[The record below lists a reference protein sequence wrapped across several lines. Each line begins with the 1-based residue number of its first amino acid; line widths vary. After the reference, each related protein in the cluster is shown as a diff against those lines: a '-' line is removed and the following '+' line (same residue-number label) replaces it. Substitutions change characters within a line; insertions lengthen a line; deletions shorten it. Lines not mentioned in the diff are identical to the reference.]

1 MTSAESPGPGS
12 SQKVSGSEAVRA
24 ALIEAAGHLLGEIGP
39 RNVSVREIAQ
49 RAGVNH
55 GQIHHYFGGK
65 RGLLEAAIRE
75 LAREHYAN
83 SLALAG
89 GEAIP
94 APLSLSE
101 DRGFFR
107 ALCQSVMDGDIDLVR
122 AVESDNQLSVPRR
135 VLRQIREQNPDADP
149 LELKARFSILSAM
162 ELGWVAFEE
171 LMFLNADVQGS
182 EREELRGAVKRLM
195 ENFTNELSGV
205 PNQPKSASPK
215 LREGSEPTP
224 R

>member
-1 MTSAESPGPGS
+1 MTSTQSPRPVPP
-12 SQKVSGSEAVRA
+12 QKVSGSEAVRA
-24 ALIEAAGHLLGEIGP
+24 ALIEAAGQLLGEIGP

-75 LAREHYAN
+75 LARQHYAN
-83 SLALAG
+83 SLELAG
-89 GEAIP
+89 GAAIP
-94 APLSLSE
+94 APLSLAE

-107 ALCQSVMDGDIDLVR
+107 ALCQSVMDGDMDLVR
-122 AVESDNQLSVPRR
+122 SVESDNQLSVPRR

-171 LMFLNADVQGS
+171 LMFLNAEVQGA
-182 EREELRGAVKRLM
+182 EREELRNAVKRLM
-195 ENFTNELSGV
+195 ANFVKELSDV
-205 PNQPKSASPK
+205 PDEPKSESPNP
-215 LREGSEPTP
+215 RERSELTS